1 VAKVFFLILLVL
13 QRREVVV
20 EVVGYLMPP
29 QAVQAVQ
36 AAAVQELVIQ
46 QLRQEPH

>member
-13 QRREVVV
+13 QHREVVV

-36 AAAVQELVIQ
+36 AVGVVVAVIQ